1 MEMIKGI
8 DLILQ
13 NPIVRWFLLAATVIL
28 VAVTVYSAIR
38 QKALGIQLDLAKGA
52 NAQYV
57 AAASVAEAQ
66 RVELEL
72 KVKAAVGEIKKIN
85 ADYAARIDKLTKNR
99 ITATDC
105 AGMVAESVRLLQ
117 EGENETAD

>member
-1 MEMIKGI
+1 MGMIEGI
-8 DLILQ
+8 DLVLQ
-13 NPIVRWFLLAATVIL
+13 NPIVRWLLL
-28 VAVTVYSAIR
+28 VAVAILAVVTAYSITR
-38 QKALGIQLDLAKGA
+38 QKALGIQLDLVKGA

-66 RVELEL
+66 RVELER
-72 KVKAAVGEIKKIN
+72 KVAAASVEIHQLDMSYK
-85 ADYAARIDKLTKNR
+85 ARIDKLNKGK

-117 EGENETAD
+117 DGE